1 MRQINKS
8 RLEMYV
14 ENYLRLNKFSRNVQ
28 NLNYLRKAKAY
39 IEYALT
45 YRSCDFSE
53 PVLDLYTLSDNQFTK
68 TVYYMIRTI
77 DLNYYKRSLERT
89 IAILNKYINQ

>member
-14 ENYLRLNKFSRNVQ
+14 ENYLRSSKFARNTQ

-39 IEYALT
+39 IQYALE
-45 YRSCDFSE
+45 YRSCDFTE
-53 PVLDLYTLSDNQFTK
+53 PILNLYTLADNQFTK

-77 DLNYYKRSLERT
+77 DLNYYKKSLERT
-89 IAILNKYINQ
+89 IALLEKYINQ

>member
-8 RLEMYV
+8 RLEFYV
-14 ENYLRLNKFSRNVQ
+14 ENYLKSNPPRTAQ
-28 NLNYLRKAKAY
+28 GLNYLRKAKAY

-45 YRSCDFSE
+45 YKNCNFEE
-53 PVLDLYTLSDNQFTK
+53 PILNLYTLQDNQFTK

-77 DLNYYKRSLERT
+77 DLFYYKKSLERT
-89 IAILNKYINQ
+89 LSLLNKYINQ

>member
-1 MRQINKS
+1 
-8 RLEMYV
+8 MYV
-14 ENYLRLNKFSRNVQ
+14 ENYLKLNKFKRTAQ

-39 IEYALT
+39 IEYAIE

-53 PVLDLYTLSDNQFTK
+53 PILNLYTTSDNQFTK

-77 DLNYYKRSLERT
+77 DLDYYRKSLQRT
-89 IAILNKYINQ
+89 IEILNKYINQ